1 MAFYNSRG
9 QAVQTGGTG
18 VRYSGGK
25 RTAAN
30 AFINPHVMFNIAD
43 CNWFETKRV
52 LQVPPMIA
60 AVRKA
65 EIFHHADHVSIY
77 NTQTNTEVRFKFS
90 DIENNGNRYVFTNVE
105 RALIVWVDVA

>member
-52 LQVPPMIA
+52 LQVPVSIA
-60 AVRKA
+60 SVKK
-65 EIFHHADHVSIY
+65 EENFIPDHVSIY

-90 DIENNGNRYVFTNVE
+90 DIENNGTRFVYTCVE